1 MENFM
6 LIKKLGWLKIDT
18 QAVFEYLKVQGTTK
32 AITINGTTFNAQD
45 IVRISKEAPHVARVY
60 GFEISVDESGR
71 EYIMN
76 PEVGHREYVMSFPE
90 ATVYT
95 MNLPI
100 LDFTNGKN
108 GELIGL
114 GEPVARVSLVA
125 EKPSLNPTAIGD
137 IISSKYDIGE

>member
-108 GELIGL
+108 GEL
-114 GEPVARVSLVA
+114 ARVSLVA
-125 EKPSLNPTAIGD
+125 EKPRLNPTAIGD
-137 IISSKYDIGE
+137 IISSKYNIVE